1 MRYNVSVTVLQILT
15 GKDHPLLRAKTK
27 KIPKVTKE
35 ILKLIKDMQETMAKA
50 EGVGLAAPQVG
61 QSLRLCLAMVE
72 GKLIPLI
79 NPKITWKSKEMYVD
93 QEGCLS
99 LPGIWL
105 DITRSKEIVLTYTDH
120 KGKPQE
126 KKLMDFSAR
135 VVQHE
140 VDHLDGILIVD
151 YT

>member
-1 MRYNVSVTVLQILT
+1 MSVLPILI
-15 GKDHPLLRAKTK
+15 GQDHPILRAKTK
-27 KIPKVTKE
+27 KIPKVTKD
-35 ILKLIKDMQETMAKA
+35 ILKLIKDMAETMAQA
-50 EGVGLAAPQVG
+50 DGVGLAAPQIG
-61 QSLRLCLAMVE
+61 QSIRLCLAMVE
-72 GKLIPLI
+72 GKITPLI
-79 NPKITWKSKEMYVD
+79 NPKITWKSKETYID

-99 LPGIWL
+99 LPGVWL
-105 DITRSKEIVLTYTDH
+105 DISRSKEIVLKYTDH

-151 YT
+151 YVK